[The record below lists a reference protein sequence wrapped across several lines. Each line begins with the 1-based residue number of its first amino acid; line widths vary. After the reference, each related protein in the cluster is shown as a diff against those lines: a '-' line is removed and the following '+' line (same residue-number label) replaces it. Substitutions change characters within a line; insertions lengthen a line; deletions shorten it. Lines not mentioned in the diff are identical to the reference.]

1 MEMITMNKVVEIKK
15 LVKRYDDNF
24 QLGELSLDIPAGEI
38 IGLIGEN
45 GAGKTTLIK
54 SILDILIINK
64 GEIKIFGKNLKNKE
78 INIKEDIGV
87 VLDNSFFPE
96 VLNAKDINSIMQSIY
111 KTWDSKLYYDYLEKF
126 NIPITSSIKKLSK
139 GMKKKLEIATALAH
153 KPKLLILDEPTSGLD
168 PVVRNEVLDIFLKF
182 IEDEEHTILFSTHI
196 TSDLEH
202 IADEIVFID
211 NGKVLLNKSK
221 DDILDNYGILKCS
234 EEEFNKIDKNDCITY
249 KKNKYNYEILVSD
262 KEKVGKKYKNMVVD
276 KITLEELMV
285 IMIKGD
291 KIC

>member
-1 MEMITMNKVVEIKK
+1 MEMITMNKVVEIKN

-182 IEDEEHTILFSTHI
+182 IADDEHTILFSTHI

-211 NGKVLLNKSK
+211 KGKVLINKTR
-221 DDILDNYGILKCS
+221 DEILDNYGILKCNLD
-234 EEEFNKIDKNDCITY
+234 EFIKIDKSDYMAY

-262 KEKVGKKYKNMVVD
+262 RNKVSKKYKNMVVD
-276 KITLEELMV
+276 KITLEDLMV
-285 IMIKGD
+285 LMIKGD
-291 KIC
+291 KTC